1 MTIRHLKIFI
11 AVVENKSITKAA
23 RELHLAQPSVT
34 LAIQEIEQYYGILLF
49 DRIGKRLY
57 ITDSGNQFYDYASHI
72 ISLFDEME
80 KKFKDG
86 DILKE
91 LHIGASITIGNF
103 YLPELIN
110 RYKEKHPDITI
121 HAIIQNTE
129 SIEESL
135 IQNSI
140 DFALIEGGTVK
151 DARLKQI
158 PFMEDQL
165 LLVCG
170 KTHELSEKESITL
183 HELAHCDFILR
194 EKGSSTR
201 ESLEKLLTDNHLT
214 ITPIWESVS
223 TQAIIRAVEAGLGV
237 SVVPSSLAKREIRK
251 KRLHVIE
258 IENNSLSRHFSILY
272 HRNKYLSQSA
282 KDFIELC
289 KKSAEK
295 ISHEIY

>member
-201 ESLEKLLTDNHLT
+201 ESLEKLLADNHLT